1 MAGKIYR
8 VPVISDEGEIV
19 ARVRYNTNLDV
30 WDGHNRT
37 SGGIGRHA
45 GIVRLRNGSF
55 VIIHGTDWQG
65 ERDSAEIISADEA
78 LQAILQADND
88 ALLQKYFPKKATEL
102 DSQEEE

>member
-8 VPVISDEGEIV
+8 VPVRSEGKFV

-30 WDGHNRT
+30 WDGRNRT
-37 SGGIGRHA
+37 SGGVGRHA
-45 GIVRLRNGSF
+45 GIARLRNGSF
-55 VIIHGTDWQG
+55 VLIHGTDWQG
-65 ERDSAEIISADEA
+65 ERDSAEIISDDEA

-88 ALLQKYFPKKATEL
+88 VLLQEYFPEKAAEL